1 MEKLFV
7 SDELLEVKGEEY
19 FEGVEYDDYKSLA
32 NDDTVVLEDG
42 VILTRDDMY
51 NLYLSLTEEDES
63 FEEIESI

>member
-7 SDELLEVKGEEY
+7 SDELLEARGKEY